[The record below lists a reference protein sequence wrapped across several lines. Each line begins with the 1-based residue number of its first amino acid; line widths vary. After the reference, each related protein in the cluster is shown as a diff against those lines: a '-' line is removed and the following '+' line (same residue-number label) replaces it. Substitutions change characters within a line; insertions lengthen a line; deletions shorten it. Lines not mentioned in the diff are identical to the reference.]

1 MTRRE
6 LIHEAHFFSC
16 SEYTD
21 KKIKLS
27 LPFPTS
33 LGLGINVNLWF
44 NEHGTVIGLDYYR
57 EQSPEESATKE
68 KK

>member
-6 LIHEAHFFSC
+6 LIHEVHCLSY

-21 KKIKLS
+21 KKIQLT

-44 NEHGTVIGLDYYR
+44 NEYGKVIGLDYHR
-57 EQSPEESATKE
+57 EQSPEESTIKE
-68 KK
+68 KH